1 MGLFNKKSK
10 HTANTA
16 NKRNLIPCDRAFVTP
31 PEKYGHG
38 KPPKK
43 LQGSTWEA
51 YRTILR
57 HFQNEHLQ
65 IPINTSSKKILP
77 LVTEEKFW
85 LTRECMLRYL
95 KGNKGNVQITIQ
107 KLEET
112 LVWRREVGLTVV
124 SKDTKPLD
132 ADLVAPEN
140 ETGKEVILGFDQER
154 RPLLYMKNGRQN
166 TEASFRQVQQLIY
179 IMEAATTFCPQ
190 GVDSLTVLID
200 FKHYKEP
207 CIISDKMPSMSI
219 SKLSLNVLQNHYPE
233 RLGKGI
239 LVNIPWFAWAFLK
252 MMYPFLDP
260 ETRQKAIFDEPFEK
274 YIEPSQL
281 DALYNGELEFHYK
294 HEVYWPDLTAKVK
307 KLKESQYSKFLKFGG
322 IVGISE
328 FDLKGNHDEMI
339 CLPESQGAI

>member
-1 MGLFNKKSK
+1 M
-10 HTANTA
+10 
-16 NKRNLIPCDRAFVTP
+16 P
-31 PEKYGHG
+31 P
-38 KPPKK
+38 
-43 LQGSTWEA
+43 
-51 YRTILR
+51 
-57 HFQNEHLQ
+57 
-65 IPINTSSKKILP
+65 
-77 LVTEEKFW
+77 
-85 LTRECMLRYL
+85 
-95 KGNKGNVQITIQ
+95 
-107 KLEET
+107 
-112 LVWRREVGLTVV
+112 
-124 SKDTKPLD
+124 
-132 ADLVAPEN
+132 
-140 ETGKEVILGFDQER
+140 
-154 RPLLYMKNGRQN
+154 
-166 TEASFRQVQQLIY
+166 
-179 IMEAATTFCPQ
+179 
-190 GVDSLTVLID
+190 
-200 FKHYKEP
+200 
-207 CIISDKMPSMSI
+207 MSI